1 MTKNLNYYITNYFS
15 EYLPNVI
22 GTSQRTICSYR
33 DTFVILFEYLQKEYK
48 ININKMDI
56 EVIDYKKI
64 EKFLDYLEN
73 ERKNSI
79 STRNQRLAAISSF
92 YKYLQKRELA
102 IFDLCSDIL
111 TIPKKKAETKVM
123 SYFSVDEI
131 KLLINK
137 PDTKTKYGFRDYL
150 ILLFMYET
158 ASRAQEVSDL
168 QSKQLFLKDNY
179 VVLIGKG
186 NKNRRIPITKELSS
200 LLVKYINIF
209 QISNEDDYIFQNACN
224 QKITTKGIEYILTKY
239 IKECKERYRDKFKN
253 NYTNHS
259 MRHTRAMHLLESGV
273 NLIYIRDILGHA
285 SVTTTEIYA
294 KTNPK
299 IKEQQILQHSQK
311 LSIKQKYSQKQKEDL
326 IYFLKNS
333 L

>member
-186 NKNRRIPITKELSS
+186 NKNRRIPITKEMKIS
-200 LLVKYINIF
+200 LKHLDSLCQQTILLAENRINNLEELKSYRYNLEESLRILKGKRENLWRKRKKETNPE
-209 QISNEDDYIFQNACN
+209 IKE
-224 QKITTKGIEYILTKY
+224 KITHEIGDLKAL
-239 IKECKERYRDKFKN
+239 IK
-253 NYTNHS
+253 
-259 MRHTRAMHLLESGV
+259 
-273 NLIYIRDILGHA
+273 
-285 SVTTTEIYA
+285 
-294 KTNPK
+294 KTNK
-299 IKEQQILQHSQK
+299 D
-311 LSIKQKYSQKQKEDL
+311 YC
-326 IYFLKNS
+326 
-333 L
+333 